1 MIGRR
6 LSLVTVLVGFLLFG
20 LAEFA
25 AAQSQPLVIDDSQMQ
40 ALSTT
45 VGGAAPLPTARTVAH
60 WFGSTFNPLDGVTYG
75 HNMVGADPNNCSGS
89 DCDVTITVDITPLIV
104 TVAGLSFNGSAALP
118 STLASPIFA
127 TYDFGSVPFATSG
140 SLSPRFPIGPGG
152 PLSQNDAGNLLQLE
166 DATMRAQFNQTGASS
181 YHVRLMPVFH
191 DTVTI
196 DVPSGKGTIIVSG
209 RGVLAADVNIQ
220 WWSTW
225 WSVSSATSPRTSY
238 VVACFAIWKNS

>member
-20 LAEFA
+20 LAEIA

-104 TVAGLSFNGSAALP
+104 AVDGLSFDGSAALP
-118 STLASPIFA
+118 ATLASPIFA
-127 TYDFGSVPFATSG
+127 TYDFGSVPFATAG

-181 YHVRLMPVFH
+181 
-191 DTVTI
+191 
-196 DVPSGKGTIIVSG
+196 
-209 RGVLAADVNIQ
+209 
-220 WWSTW
+220 
-225 WSVSSATSPRTSY
+225 
-238 VVACFAIWKNS
+238 